1 MVDAA
6 ALIRD
11 LAPAG
16 DVVTDPAI
24 LESYRRDQAAP
35 GLVAAGVPAA
45 VVRPRTTAQVA
56 AALGAAARHGV
67 AVVPRGA
74 GSGLSGGANATDGCL
89 VVCLERMTDI
99 VQVDTDS
106 LTATVQAG
114 VVNATLAASVRDDG
128 LWYAPDPASWEFST
142 IGGNVATNAGGL
154 CCVKYGVTR
163 DALVGA
169 EVVLADGRV
178 VRVGR
183 RTRKGVAGY
192 DLAALLCGSE
202 GTLGVITEVTLR
214 LQPPPGPASTL
225 AASFSTLEAAGEA
238 IRQIA
243 RAARPSLLEVMD
255 AATIAAVEAFQ
266 PMDLDPDAAALVFA
280 RSDEG
285 GGTAEIAWMERT
297 CEAAGAALVVASDEE
312 AEGRMLLA
320 ARRLAYPALER
331 RGATLLDDV
340 AVPVGAIPAFLAA
353 VQAIAA
359 AHGVLV
365 ATFGHAG
372 DGNMHPTIVYDHHD
386 ADEVARARAAFAAI
400 VRAAL
405 QLGGTITGEHGVGL
419 LKRPYL
425 VDEIG
430 PDALD
435 LSRDIKRVWD
445 PDGRMNPGKML

>member
-1 MVDAA
+1 
-6 ALIRD
+6 
-11 LAPAG
+11 
-16 DVVTDPAI
+16 
-24 LESYRRDQAAP
+24 
-35 GLVAAGVPAA
+35 
-45 VVRPRTTAQVA
+45 
-56 AALGAAARHGV
+56 
-67 AVVPRGA
+67 
-74 GSGLSGGANATDGCL
+74 
-89 VVCLERMTDI
+89 
-99 VQVDTDS
+99 
-106 LTATVQAG
+106 
-114 VVNATLAASVRDDG
+114 
-128 LWYAPDPASWEFST
+128 
-142 IGGNVATNAGGL
+142 
-154 CCVKYGVTR
+154 
-163 DALVGA
+163 
-169 EVVLADGRV
+169 
-178 VRVGR
+178 
-183 RTRKGVAGY
+183 
-192 DLAALLCGSE
+192 
-202 GTLGVITEVTLR
+202 
-214 LQPPPGPASTL
+214 
-225 AASFSTLEAAGEA
+225 
-238 IRQIA
+238 
-243 RAARPSLLEVMD
+243 
-255 AATIAAVEAFQ
+255 
-266 PMDLDPDAAALVFA
+266 MDLDPDAAALVFA

-297 CEAAGAALVVASDEE
+297 CEAAGAALVVTSDEE

-359 AHGVLV
+359 AHGVLI